1 MHVPVDPTRGVPM
14 YPTTM
19 GELKLRFPSHHLE
32 QCQSKHYKVEVHIL
46 NYIYSYYNVKVQD
59 ILTVR

>member
-1 MHVPVDPTRGVPM
+1 MSQFTPLGVSQCTPR
-14 YPTTM
+14 PCV
-19 GELKLRFPSHHLE
+19 ELKLRFPSHHLE